1 MKLGKKIRLERK
13 NKGLSQ
19 ELLAENSR
27 VSLRTIQ
34 RIENNASK
42 PRPYTLKLIANALN
56 IEVTELI
63 EEQNSDS
70 KSPTGTDSISKINLI
85 NSSALLGCIIPVFNI
100 IAPVIFWKLNKHN
113 LIVNEK
119 GKRIISFQILWFL
132 FSILVL
138 FAVHLINYKITG
150 EFVKGRLPI
159 VVLIY
164 GLLLFV
170 NVFFIIR
177 TSNQL
182 KKSQT
187 EIYPFT
193 PNLF

>member
-1 MKLGKKIRLERK
+1 MNLGKKIRLERK

-119 GKRIISFQILWFL
+119 GKRVISFQILWFL

-182 KKSQT
+182 KKGQT